1 MIEAKG
7 LEIRVT
13 GDGAEI
19 LGELFGVIV
28 SARMELYAKAD
39 PALMDALMENVLT
52 DAMAA
57 DVAVDIVPAEE
68 QKPEPEKPKKRRG
81 RPKKVEVRDEAD

>member
-1 MIEAKG
+1 MIDAKG

-57 DVAVDIVPAEE
+57 DVAVETVPGEE
-68 QKPEPEKPKKRRG
+68 QKPEKPKKRRG
-81 RPKKVEVRDEAD
+81 RPRKVEVDDETD